1 MTLGAVPPPG
11 VVALNMKTV
20 LDGTYNNAHLYEGSL
35 RRLVWVSFHQHVS
48 RFFTLKSPALAQQPS
63 VFSAA
68 DAAMNQPCQS
78 CS

>member
-1 MTLGAVPPPG
+1 MTLGAVPPLG
-11 VVALNMKTV
+11 VIALNLKTV
-20 LDGTYNNAHLYEGSL
+20 LDGMYNNAHLYEGSL
-35 RRLVWVSFHQHVS
+35 QRLVWVLLHQHVS
-48 RFFTLKSPALAQQPS
+48 RLSTLESPALAQQPS